1 MARKVTG
8 LSGVPIGN
16 PAGGSTREICTRP
29 IDNGFIIRE
38 SNYGDGEY
46 ETRERFSKTA
56 PGLPSLKDD
65 RAGAVGD
72 ERLSGAIKECKS

>member
-8 LSGVPIGN
+8 LSDVPIGN
-16 PAGGSTREICTRP
+16 AAGGSTREISTRP

-56 PGLPSLKDD
+56 PKMPTMRGEREGS
-65 RAGAVGD
+65 VGD
-72 ERLSGAIKECKS
+72 ERLAGAIKECKS